1 MDINKPIY
9 LVLISGVILSG
20 VIFASALVLHII
32 MPARVDLVYTLA
44 LIGVMVLILTPYLR
58 VVMAL
63 AAFFFNREYKFA
75 VLSLLVLLM
84 MIISFIAGLIFHIAS

>member
-44 LIGVMVLILTPYLR
+44 LIGVVVLILTPYLR